1 MKPHGV
7 AERRTGGAERN
18 SAYLESRVDFGAA
31 TELQRAILVDPQ
43 TSGGLLVAVPHHHVA
58 EYLSLVPEA
67 VEIGE
72 VLEKQERGLVL
83 A

>member
-1 MKPHGV
+1 MRRAGVDKPLV
-7 AERRTGGAERN
+7 
-18 SAYLESRVDFGAA
+18 
-31 TELQRAILVDPQ
+31 VDPQ
-43 TSGGLLVAVPHHHVA
+43 TSGGLLVAVSPDRVA

-72 VLEKQERGLVL
+72 VLAKQTRGLVL

>member
-1 MKPHGV
+1 
-7 AERRTGGAERN
+7 
-18 SAYLESRVDFGAA
+18 
-31 TELQRAILVDPQ
+31 VDPQ
-43 TSGGLLVAVPHHHVA
+43 TSGGLLVAVPPGYVA
-58 EYLSLVPEA
+58 EYLTLVPEA